1 MSRTSLAI
9 GGCLLLCSLAAPG
22 LLLAAED
29 RGIVPVAAQPALPQ
43 PREGVAPGGGKAAE
57 LVKRSVSRGKKALER
72 AEKLAPRRP
81 KEAPEAIA
89 PRQGQSRDETSPD
102 GSGAPRATAGS
113 TLETTASA
121 GDQQVVATSASVT
134 IVDFDYS
141 PAEVTV
147 NAGESVTWTNSG
159 DEPHTATADS
169 GAFDTPVLNSG
180 ESASVTLSHP
190 GTFSY
195 FCKLHPPEDFPG
207 FTGTIEVVG
216 SSGEAG
222 GGDAGAGDAGA
233 GDDTEL
239 GAGAGDT
246 GGATAGG
253 TGTVGSS
260 GAAGTGGGLP
270 FTGHET
276 AWLALVG
283 AGFLALGGAMQRRSG
298 QSP

>member
-29 RGIVPVAAQPALPQ
+29 RGVVPVAAQLASPQ
-43 PREGVAPGGGKAAE
+43 PREDVAPGGGKAVE
-57 LVKRSVSRGKKALER
+57 LAKRSISRGKKTLER
-72 AEKLAPRRP
+72 AEKLAPRR
-81 KEAPEAIA
+81 KEAAEAIP
-89 PRQGQSRDETSPD
+89 PRDRPSRGETSAD
-102 GSGAPRATAGS
+102 GPGAPAAAPAPTP
-113 TLETTASA
+113 ETTATA
-121 GDQQVVATSASVT
+121 GDQQVAAASASVT

-180 ESASVTLSHP
+180 ESASVTLSQP

-207 FTGTIEVVG
+207 FTGTIEVV
-216 SSGEAG
+216 SSEGEAG
-222 GGDAGAGDAGA
+222 DGDTGGGDTGGDDTGFGTGAVDAGAGDA
-233 GDDTEL
+233 TV
-239 GAGAGDT
+239 
-246 GGATAGG
+246 GG
-253 TGTVGSS
+253 TGAVGSS

-276 AWLALVG
+276 VWLALVG
-283 AGFLALGGAMQRRSG
+283 AGLLTLGGAVQRRSD
-298 QSP
+298 QSL